1 MTPRRFLIAVL
12 LAIVAAAAPAAPAL
26 AQDNTAV
33 AVNTKDDSSVFK
45 LAFKISNVMQ
55 PVVENQNAAVAYA
68 SCSDCRTVAIAIQ
81 IVFIAG
87 DADVVSPENVAI
99 AINDGCTACETLAA
113 AYQFVFGTGELMRLT
128 SDGRKQINEIR
139 RALRDLGKDDLPFEQ
154 VIARL
159 DELTGQLRDVLK
171 TEVVPVKPEDNGERD
186 DDDRTDA
193 EEPDATPNP
202 EGTPEASPTPEA
214 TTTPSA
220 DPTSTATPSAE
231 PTASATPTATP

>member
-128 SDGRKQINEIR
+128 SDGRRQINEIR

-186 DDDRTDA
+186 RTDA
-193 EEPDATPNP
+193 EEPDATPDP

-220 DPTSTATPSAE
+220 DPTATATPSAE
-231 PTASATPTATP
+231 PTASATPAATP